1 MWSTIHPH
9 SEVNNKDTNDPGKNK
24 AKTIAYRYV
33 YIIFRFSNEDE
44 KGKETQWF
52 RYDIEY
58 RNVFHILHALKK
70 PHREHNIAYDHTKI

>member
-1 MWSTIHPH
+1 MELSFNGVTNFFDRCEVPFHPH

-44 KGKETQWF
+44 KGKETQ
-52 RYDIEY
+52 
-58 RNVFHILHALKK
+58 
-70 PHREHNIAYDHTKI
+70 